1 MHAFLAS
8 SSSSFIA
15 CACKD
20 LSESKL
26 AAPGTTFS
34 QVDESRRGGKAPQL
48 PKDPVSR
55 DRCAQDTERQLQKP
69 GLTWILAEGLRARPR
84 RRKPPCKAS
93 GPPQQPQSHG
103 DRAGRPAASR
113 LILSQMHLARL
124 EARTCKTG
132 ARGQAGRQATGLGG
146 LRGHHVSPLG
156 RPCPARGPR
165 QGGREA

>member
-1 MHAFLAS
+1 MPAFSAS
-8 SSSSFIA
+8 SSSSFFS

-26 AAPGTTFS
+26 AAPGTTYS
-34 QVDESRRGGKAPQL
+34 QVDESRRGGGGEKRPNSQL

-69 GLTWILAEGLRARPR
+69 GLTWILAEVLRARPR

-103 DRAGRPAASR
+103 DHAGRPGASR
-113 LILSQMHLARL
+113 LILSQTHLARL
-124 EARTCKTG
+124 EPRT
-132 ARGQAGRQATGLGG
+132 GQGGRANRQAPRLGG
-146 LRGHHVSPLG
+146 LRGIM
-156 RPCPARGPR
+156 
-165 QGGREA
+165 